1 LSATSLFR
9 AEVAT
14 AMAVALALGLVLLAL
29 RPKDRASTRNAL
41 VLLVFCAIAAA
52 ADTAIG
58 SMGGRT
64 FAGILADAATVLVG
78 VVLIRMAGIL
88 VFRILLP
95 AVRIVPAR
103 IVEDLVVTGLAL
115 AWGLVWLRLAGVDLG
130 SLVATSAVITGVVA
144 FSMQETLGNILG
156 GIVLQLDRSIRVGDW
171 IRVDDTSGLVV
182 EVRWRYTAVETR
194 NRETVV
200 IPNGW
205 LVKNRFTLIGSRS
218 DASPL
223 WRRWLWFDLD
233 LSHPPRRVCEVLVK
247 AVTDADIPNVA
258 RDPAPTAVLMKV
270 EYGVGRYALRYFLD
284 DPRPDDV
291 TDSAVRAHVLASL
304 TRHSMPVVVPR
315 EERLMVKDNEAHR
328 LAQHAREMARR
339 QAALARVDLF
349 ATLSDAERAELAGH
363 LVDAPFVKGDT
374 ITRQGAV
381 AHWLYLIVSG
391 EADVWHEADGER
403 THVATLLAGNVFGEM
418 GLMTGEPRRATIV
431 ARTDVQCYRLDKAG
445 FEKVLRSRPD
455 IAEEMSRTLAARQ
468 TELTERRDTA
478 GTAGRRASPG
488 EDILAKI
495 RSFFGLDA

>member
-1 LSATSLFR
+1 
-9 AEVAT
+9 
-14 AMAVALALGLVLLAL
+14 
-29 RPKDRASTRNAL
+29 
-41 VLLVFCAIAAA
+41 
-52 ADTAIG
+52 
-58 SMGGRT
+58 
-64 FAGILADAATVLVG
+64 
-78 VVLIRMAGIL
+78 
-88 VFRILLP
+88 
-95 AVRIVPAR
+95 
-103 IVEDLVVTGLAL
+103 
-115 AWGLVWLRLAGVDLG
+115 
-130 SLVATSAVITGVVA
+130 
-144 FSMQETLGNILG
+144 
-156 GIVLQLDRSIRVGDW
+156 
-171 IRVDDTSGLVV
+171 VDDTSGLVV

-339 QAALARVDLF
+339 QAA
-349 ATLSDAERAELAGH
+349 
-363 LVDAPFVKGDT
+363 PFVKGDT